1 MGSHV
6 SATQA
11 TLERHVKQSSMII
24 VSQPTAVGMDDVEIH
39 PVGTYVPATEGTLES
54 HVKQSLIIVSQST
67 AVEMDDV

>member
-11 TLERHVKQSSMII
+11 TLERHVIQSSMII
-24 VSQPTAVGMDDVEIH
+24 VSQPTAVGMDNVEIQ

-54 HVKQSLIIVSQST
+54 HVK
-67 AVEMDDV
+67 